1 MNYTTKT
8 LCMRERIK
16 VEIIPDICCYN
27 SGHSEQSVV
36 ILSLVIQLFSLNQID
51 AILPRKLAKRYKSIM
66 KVQRHL
72 TLVTVFS
79 EGHNK

>member
-1 MNYTTKT
+1 MHEHITFVYRENIYAATTVA
-8 LCMRERIK
+8 I
-16 VEIIPDICCYN
+16 
-27 SGHSEQSVV
+27 QSVV

-51 AILPRKLAKRYKSIM
+51 AILLRKLAKRSKSIM

-72 TLVTVFS
+72 AIVTVIS